1 MSYQSVE
8 EAYARCNKDGIEF
21 WKAIQLEDMDENGIT
36 EEDSWKRMKGMW
48 QAMLTGIDAYEPDEV
63 SGSGLVGK
71 EGGLMEAYQKKGDTL
86 CGDYM
91 AKVMTNALKM
101 GCNNACMKRI
111 VAAPTAGACGVLPAV
126 LVTYYREY
134 GLSLIHI

>member
-71 EGGLMEAYQKKGDTL
+71 EGGLMETYQKKGDT
-86 CGDYM
+86 
-91 AKVMTNALKM
+91 
-101 GCNNACMKRI
+101 I
-111 VAAPTAGACGVLPAV
+111 
-126 LVTYYREY
+126 
-134 GLSLIHI
+134 

>member
-8 EAYARCNKDGIEF
+8 EAYARCNEDGIEF

-71 EGGLMEAYQKKGDTL
+71 EGGLMETYQKKGDTL

-91 AKVMTNALKM
+91 AKVMT
-101 GCNNACMKRI
+101 
-111 VAAPTAGACGVLPAV
+111 
-126 LVTYYREY
+126 
-134 GLSLIHI
+134 LSLIHI

>member
-36 EEDSWKRMKGMW
+36 EEDSWKRMNGMW

-71 EGGLMEAYQKKGDTL
+71 EGGLMETYQK
-86 CGDYM
+86 
-91 AKVMTNALKM
+91 
-101 GCNNACMKRI
+101 
-111 VAAPTAGACGVLPAV
+111 
-126 LVTYYREY
+126 RETPFAEIIWRR
-134 GLSLIHI
+134 L